1 MPFAIDHFDYLFQT
15 HDRHASSPRKQKDA
29 KMTED
34 RHPAAYEDAVEDRA
48 ILSFSLLLAALLA
61 GFVISLGIAETN
73 HVLTTLVS
81 ILN

>member
-1 MPFAIDHFDYLFQT
+1 
-15 HDRHASSPRKQKDA
+15 
-29 KMTED
+29 
-34 RHPAAYEDAVEDRA
+34 
-48 ILSFSLLLAALLA
+48 LSFSLLLAALLA